1 MTYTSSGGAT
11 VLMCSAGT
19 MVGAGS
25 GYGIYSRLRLVR
37 NGVTIAQGYLGNGT
51 DGITG
56 VLNCQDTPP
65 AGVVTYQ
72 LYIDLWKINQNAIGL
87 SLGGGS
93 SGVGNAGF
101 GDYSAAGMAAAFA
114 PVPHAVGGVF
124 GGGHGIY
131 SQPTLFKDGSGKTG
145 VMAEAGPEGILP
157 LKRGKDGKLGVVA
170 SGGGGSQ
177 INNFTPTIVINGNAD
192 DETIAKMQASLRA
205 EFKQHVAQ
213 SISKNN
219 VKSQRPGGMNYR

>member
-72 LYIDLWKINQNAIGL
+72 LYIDLWKINQNAIG
-87 SLGGGS
+87 
-93 SGVGNAGF
+93 F
-101 GDYSAAGMAAAFA
+101 
-114 PVPHAVGGVF
+114 
-124 GGGHGIY
+124 
-131 SQPTLFKDGSGKTG
+131 
-145 VMAEAGPEGILP
+145 
-157 LKRGKDGKLGVVA
+157 
-170 SGGGGSQ
+170 SGGPKYGD
-177 INNFTPTIVINGNAD
+177 NATI
-192 DETIAKMQASLRA
+192 IALECKR
-205 EFKQHVAQ
+205 
-213 SISKNN
+213 
-219 VKSQRPGGMNYR
+219 